1 MKVLMKKNLLA
12 GLTAGIVIFGL
23 ISSVQA
29 LTLADVGAVDV
40 IIAQTELANSG
51 DATELNWV
59 NTVLNGGYDL
69 IFKENTVGT
78 DWTDI
83 TDMDAVFALALD
95 DSPAYFLIK
104 TGANTGNSNHYYL
117 FENKDSID
125 WAVINLNDM
134 GFTARNIENIGK
146 VSHIDGF
153 NQPVPEPATMFL
165 LGSGLIGLVSFRK
178 RNKTI

>member
-1 MKVLMKKNLLA
+1 MKKNFLA
-12 GLTAGIVIFGL
+12 GLAAGLLILGL
-23 ISSVQA
+23 IGSAQA
-29 LTLADVGAVDV
+29 LTLADVGSVDK
-40 IIAQTELANSG
+40 IIAQTELDNSG
-51 DATELNWV
+51 VEAELNWV
-59 NTVLNGGYDL
+59 NTVLSGEFGL
-69 IFKENTVGT
+69 IFKEDTVDT
-78 DWTDI
+78 DWADI
-83 TDMDAVFALALD
+83 TDMASVFALALD

-104 TGANTGNSNHYYL
+104 TGKNTGNSNHYYL

-134 GFTARNIENIGK
+134 GFSAKNIENIGK

-178 RNKTI
+178 RNKTL

>member
-1 MKVLMKKNLLA
+1 MKKNFLAVLAA
-12 GLTAGIVIFGL
+12 GLLILGL
-23 ISSVQA
+23 IGSAQA

-40 IIAQTELANSG
+40 IIAQTQLANSG

-59 NTVLNGGYDL
+59 NSVLSGGYDL
-69 IFKENTVGT
+69 IFKENTVKT
-78 DWTDI
+78 DWADI
-83 TDMDAVFALALD
+83 TDMAAVFALALD

-104 TGANTGNSNHYYL
+104 TGGNTGNSNHYYL

-134 GFTARNIENIGK
+134 GFSAKNIENIGK

-165 LGSGLIGLVSFRK
+165 LGSGLIGIVSTRK
-178 RNKTI
+178 RKKTL

>member
-1 MKVLMKKNLLA
+1 MKKNFLA
-12 GLTAGIVIFGL
+12 GLAAGLLILGL
-23 ISSVQA
+23 ISSAQA
-29 LTLADVGAVDV
+29 LTLADVGAVDE
-40 IIAQTELANSG
+40 IIAQTELGNSG
-51 DATELNWV
+51 DEAELNWV

-83 TDMDAVFALALD
+83 TDMESVFALALD

-104 TGANTGNSNHYYL
+104 TGGNTGNSNQYFL
-117 FENKDSID
+117 FENADSID
-125 WAVINLNDM
+125 WAVINLEEM
-134 GFTARNIENIGK
+134 GFTYRNIENIGK

-178 RNKTI
+178 RNRAL

>member
-1 MKVLMKKNLLA
+1 MKKNFLA
-12 GLTAGIVIFGL
+12 GLAAGLLILGL
-23 ISSVQA
+23 IGSAQA

-40 IIAQTELANSG
+40 IIAQSELANSG

-59 NTVLNGGYDL
+59 NTVLNGKFDL
-69 IFKENTVGT
+69 IFKENTVGA

-83 TDMDAVFALALD
+83 ADMASVFALALD

-104 TGANTGNSNHYYL
+104 TGGNTGNSNHYYL
-117 FENKDSID
+117 FENADSID

-134 GFTARNIENIGK
+134 GFNSKDIENIGK

-165 LGSGLIGLVSFRK
+165 LGSGLIGLVSARK
-178 RNKTI
+178 RKKTL